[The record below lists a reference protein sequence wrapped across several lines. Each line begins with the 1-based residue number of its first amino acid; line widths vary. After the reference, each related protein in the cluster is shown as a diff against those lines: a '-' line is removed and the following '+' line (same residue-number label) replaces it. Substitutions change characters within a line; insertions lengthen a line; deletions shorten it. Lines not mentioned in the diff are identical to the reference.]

1 MLFFNQKKQEQA
13 YLTQHQRKSKWKKW
27 WELLVVRI
35 KISSVLKAYL
45 TKKCMKYVL
54 MHQFLIPKCKQ
65 DHNFFD
71 QMLANAVNTTLSY
84 ERAAML
90 DNFLSNKFVE

>member
-1 MLFFNQKKQEQA
+1 
-13 YLTQHQRKSKWKKW
+13 
-27 WELLVVRI
+27 
-35 KISSVLKAYL
+35 
-45 TKKCMKYVL
+45 
-54 MHQFLIPKCKQ
+54 MHQYFDTKCKQ